1 MKKVI
6 ALILTLCLA
15 VAVLTAC
22 GTNGFKGVSQY
33 GGEVSSNGGFAV
45 VKGDY
50 VYFVNGSASYSE
62 DNTFGTPVK
71 GALVRAKLADIKN
84 FGTMPESEVVVPKLF
99 YTDYDRSV
107 SGFNIF
113 GDYVY
118 YVTPST
124 TKDKTGTVQNDIA
137 EFTKTKLD
145 GTGTTVIASWSGLS
159 TPYRYVEKN
168 GNVYLTVYVSDKD
181 KDGNEGNVFITYSA
195 DGKEVSR
202 SKVINS
208 YIFSSDP
215 TLSYAFY
222 ERKAHNDALDEDEN
236 FSEAY
241 RYSLVGDNGE
251 NKFGERV
258 LSGAGLY
265 NAEQN
270 ADGTENVFG
279 IGTQGVTFS
288 FIKLTGDKLYLSETY
303 VDTSVSNITRYYG
316 VRLEDITTDVAATYG
331 KFILLNKGTTE
342 ASSIFAST
350 SVYYDFDTILYND
363 STYGL
368 VRYNYL
374 NQDEITTFGIEML
387 VYDSDLMSYTYCF
400 DDGAYMYYYGNSYY
414 YRLSI
419 ADALNGNANVKQI
432 TYTGTSSTGDFYRFE
447 MIDNVILI
455 LNTNEPFRSYVCAYD
470 MTKLDALTDDEASD
484 LVEAFN
490 KAERAEM
497 LTRLGHRIGIVTDS
511 DKEAVDNYMDS
522 TYPEDSS
529 SAS

>member
-6 ALILTLCLA
+6 ALIMTLCLA
-15 VAVLTAC
+15 VAVFTAC
-22 GTNGFKGVSQY
+22 GANGFKGVSQY

-50 VYFVNGSASYSE
+50 VYFVNGSASYTE

-124 TKDKTGTVQNDIA
+124 AKDKTGTVQNDIA

-159 TPYRYVEKN
+159 TPYRYVEKG

-202 SKVINS
+202 SKVISS

-215 TLSYAFY
+215 ALTYAFY
-222 ERKAHNDALDEDEN
+222 ERKAHNDVLDEDES

-241 RYSLVGDNGE
+241 RYSLVGENGDNKYGE
-251 NKFGERV
+251 KV

-270 ADGTENVFG
+270 DGGNENVFG

-331 KFILLNKGTTE
+331 KFVLLNKGTTE
-342 ASSIFAST
+342 ASAIFAST

-374 NQDEITTFGIEML
+374 DQDKITTFGIEML

-400 DDGAYMYYYGNSYY
+400 DDGEYMYYYGNSYY
-414 YRLSI
+414 FRLSI
-419 ADALNGNANVKQI
+419 ADALAGNANVKQI
-432 TYTGTSSTGDFYRFE
+432 TYTGTSSTSDFYRFE

-455 LNTNEPFRSYVCAYD
+455 LNANEPFRSYVCAYD
-470 MTKLDALTDDEASD
+470 VTKLDGLTDDETSD
-484 LVEAFN
+484 FIETFN
-490 KAERAEM
+490 KAERDKM
-497 LTRLGHRIGIVTDS
+497 LARLGYRIGIVTDS